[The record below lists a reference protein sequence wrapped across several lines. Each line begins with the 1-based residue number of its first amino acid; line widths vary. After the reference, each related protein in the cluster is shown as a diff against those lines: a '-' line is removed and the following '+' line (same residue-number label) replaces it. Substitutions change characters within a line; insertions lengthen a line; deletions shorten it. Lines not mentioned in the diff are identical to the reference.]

1 MFRKKTAVM
10 ICVLLSFILCSCK
23 STVAVIKIPYDVHV
37 GEEFKIISF
46 TGSVYRWENPKFVEE
61 GLEYLG
67 YESHVPNDDPFWF
80 GGGYRHFK
88 FKALKEGRYTI
99 QIVANS
105 VIDGEMIR
113 DLVYELNI
121 IA

>member
-1 MFRKKTAVM
+1 M

-23 STVAVIKIPYDVHV
+23 STVEVIKIPYDVHV
-37 GEEFKIISF
+37 GEEFKIISY
-46 TGSVYRWENPKFVEE
+46 TTSVYRWESPNFSGE

-67 YESHVPNDDPFWF
+67 SESHVPNDDPSWV

-113 DLVYELNI
+113 DLVYEVNI